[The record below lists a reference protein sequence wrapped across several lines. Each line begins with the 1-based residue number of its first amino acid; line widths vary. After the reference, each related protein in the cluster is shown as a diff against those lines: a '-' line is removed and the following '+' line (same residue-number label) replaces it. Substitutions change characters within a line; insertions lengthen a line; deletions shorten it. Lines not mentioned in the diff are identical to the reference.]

1 MRREPRFRDG
11 FVGRGLAIAAIAT
24 LAAAA
29 LLVTGGLVWE
39 VSLLRT
45 TVLSEARTAAAYQLV
60 SQASGAEPGP
70 SQGRAGQTGAV
81 TASATTGDHPHESD
95 LAAEGE
101 TVDEE
106 TADPGSDTPTAAD
119 RGSGDGS
126 PVVAGAPVPNPEG
139 AVAREPSPARPVA
152 RTRPEPGPRGPPR
165 ASADAPIV
173 MFHYIGP
180 LPANADIF
188 RKDLT
193 VSESLFDGVL
203 QYLADQEAVT
213 VSMDDLMEHYAGG
226 PELPKKSVILTFDD
240 GYDGMYDYAFPMLK
254 QRGMVGTFFI
264 ITDFVGRPG
273 YLTWGQIAEMDAAGM
288 SFGAHSLTHPDFT
301 KIGPAE
307 LRRQLIDP
315 KQVLEEHLGHP
326 IRFLAYPSGKYNAAT
341 IVASKAAG
349 YVAAVTV
356 IHGLT
361 HPASSAFELT
371 RVRAHGADTV
381 PALTA
386 RLTPP
391 SWRR

>member
-1 MRREPRFRDG
+1 VF
-11 FVGRGLAIAAIAT
+11 GRGLAIAAFAA

-29 LLVTGGLVWE
+29 FLVAGGLVWE

-45 TVLSEARTAAAYQLV
+45 TVLSETRTAAAYQIV
-60 SQASGAEPGP
+60 SQ
-70 SQGRAGQTGAV
+70 QTGAAGRPAQAG
-81 TASATTGDHPHESD
+81 ASAVTTSDRPHDHD
-95 LAAEGE
+95 LTAEGE
-101 TVDEE
+101 AVDGES
-106 TADPGSDTPTAAD
+106 ADPGPDATSAAEH
-119 RGSGDGS
+119 GSGDGPPS
-126 PVVAGAPVPNPEG
+126 SADTTAPAPRVALAPD
-139 AVAREPSPARPVA
+139 PSPTPSVA

-180 LPANADIF
+180 LPTNADIF

-213 VSMDDLMEHYAGG
+213 ASMDDLMEHYAGG
-226 PELPKKSVILTFDD
+226 PELPKRSVILTFDD
-240 GYDGMYDYAFPMLK
+240 GYDGMYEYAFPMLK

-273 YLTWGQIAEMDAAGM
+273 YLTWDQIAEMDAAGM

-301 KIGPAE
+301 RIGPAE
-307 LRRQLIDP
+307 LRRQLVEP
-315 KQVLEEHLGHP
+315 RQVLEEHLGHP
-326 IRFLAYPSGKYNAAT
+326 VRFLAYPSGKYNAAT
-341 IVASKAAG
+341 IAATRAAG
-349 YVAAVTV
+349 YLAAVTV
-356 IHGLT
+356 IHGLS
-361 HPASSAFELT
+361 HPAASAFELT

-381 PALTA
+381 QALTA